1 MVKGGPSIRQKFSEG
16 GCTAPCSARLSCGHS
31 CQLSCHSWDPS
42 HDQYQCRKVCGQV
55 RPDCPHQHKCKL
67 SCFQDCGP
75 CPDKI
80 QAVLPVCGHS
90 QEVRCGE
97 DLSMVVCRDKCDK
110 TRECGH
116 KCML

>member
-1 MVKGGPSIRQKFSEG
+1 MVKDGPSIRQKFPEG
-16 GCTAPCSARLSCGHS
+16 GCAAPCSARLSCGHS
-31 CQLSCHSWDPS
+31 WDPR
-42 HDQYQCRKVCGQV
+42 HDQTSIKAGKCVARSGLIVLTNTSAS
-55 RPDCPHQHKCKL
+55 CPASKTVA
-67 SCFQDCGP
+67 P
-75 CPDKI
+75 V

-97 DLSMVVCRDKCDK
+97 DLSLVVCRDMCDK

>member
-1 MVKGGPSIRQKFSEG
+1 MGPLYARSSLRVAAPPPAQPGYPVATPGTPGMTSIKAGKCVARSGLIVLTNTSASCPASK
-16 GCTAPCSARLSCGHS
+16 TVAP
-31 CQLSCHSWDPS
+31 
-42 HDQYQCRKVCGQV
+42 V
-55 RPDCPHQHKCKL
+55 
-67 SCFQDCGP
+67 
-75 CPDKI
+75 

-97 DLSMVVCRDKCDK
+97 DLSLVVFRDKCDK